1 MANVVIV
8 ALPSEDDYVNKI
20 SSEKVAHM
28 TLLFLG
34 EMSKVQNLSKI
45 LDFTEHAANEMLTR
59 FYMEVDHRGVL
70 GPDQADVLFFKKTN
84 WGGFKDINDFRLAL
98 LQENNIRTAYDS
110 VQNQF
115 DEWIPHLTLGYPATP
130 AKPDNR
136 DYPGFWS
143 VNFDR
148 IAVWVKDFEGT
159 EFLLKSYDYD
169 EVMAMGSMREKG
181 AAFIEHYGFLGMR
194 WGRHKELVHVSEKPW
209 SDYSEVDYTLQ
220 QWHKAC
226 LIHQHEGP
234 PTSKDECKLPVK
246 TPNGTLNRN
255 GVHAAAAA
263 LAGARGGVKATD
275 SEKTAAAK
283 ALIRYYGQLNE
294 TPPDSLTNM
303 AMTHVELFAKN
314 FLAHSK

>member
-1 MANVVIV
+1 MSNVVIV

-34 EMSKVQNLSKI
+34 DMSKVQNLDKI
-45 LDFTEHAANEMLTR
+45 LDFTEHAANEMLKR
-59 FYMEVDHRGVL
+59 FSMEVDHRGVL
-70 GPDQADVLFFKKTN
+70 GPDQADVLFFKKTR
-84 WGGFKDINDFRLAL
+84 WSGFECINSFRLAL

-110 VQNQF
+110 VQGQF

-130 AKPDNR
+130 ANPDDR

-148 IAVWVKDFEGT
+148 IAVWIKDFEGV
-159 EFLLKSYDYD
+159 EFLLKSYDD
-169 EVMAMGSMREKG
+169 AEVMMGKSFVEN
-181 AAFIEHYGFLGMR
+181 FLA
-194 WGRHKELVHVSEKPW
+194 HKKKKLINISEKPW
-209 SDYSEVDYTLQ
+209 SDYTEADYTLQ

-226 LIHQHEGP
+226 LIHQHQGS
-234 PTSKDECKLPVK
+234 PTSKDQCKLPVK

-263 LAGARGGVKATD
+263 LAGARGGVKASD

-283 ALIRYYGQLNE
+283 ALIRYYGQLDE

-303 AMTHVELFAKN
+303 AMTHAELFVKD
-314 FLAHSK
+314 FLVHHK